1 MNKKD
6 YYEVLGVSK
15 TATDE
20 EIKRA
25 FRKLAKQY
33 HPDNKQTGDEAKF
46 KEVGEAYAILSDP
59 QKRRQY
65 DQFGHQAFTNNGN
78 ASYSGFNADDIDLG
92 DIFSEI
98 FGGGFSGF
106 SGFSSFGGRTNARST
121 SKRPRKG
128 ADSLVSV
135 TLDFDEAING
145 CKKAIMLDLNEKC
158 GSCHGAGG
166 FDEKTCSRCHGSG
179 TITSQQRTILGSFVT
194 KTTCPDCNGKGRV
207 YKRECP
213 ICHGEGQVR
222 VDKTITVN
230 VPSGINDGERLRVS
244 GKGHAGANG
253 GTPGDLYIEFQIKG
267 HSFFERNGDD
277 IYLDVPI
284 TIPEA
289 VLGSKKEV
297 PTIYGNITVTIPAG
311 TDSGTK
317 QRIRGKGIKNSMT
330 RRTGDMYVTYQVQ
343 TPKKLSRDQKKLFES
358 LADTDFKDVDID
370 RFEKFVKKNDR

>member
-78 ASYSGFNADDIDLG
+78 AGYSGFSADDIDLG

-106 SGFSSFGGRTNARST
+106 GGFSNFGRTNART
-121 SKRPRKG
+121 NSKRPRKG
-128 ADSLVSV
+128 ADSLVTV

-145 CKKAIMLDLNEKC
+145 CKKTITLDLNEKC

-166 FDEKTCSRCHGSG
+166 FDEKTCPTCGGSG
-179 TITSQQRTILGSFVT
+179 RIVSEQRSLFGVFQTQ
-194 KTTCPDCNGKGRV
+194 TTCNECEGTGRVFKRTCTECNGTGNVRKKKEIEV
-207 YKRECP
+207 TIP
-213 ICHGEGQVR
+213 EG
-222 VDKTITVN
+222 VDT
-230 VPSGINDGERLRVS
+230 GYQLRIS
-244 GKGHAGANG
+244 GKGSAGING
-253 GTPGDLYIEFQIKG
+253 GPNGDIYIEFKVKS
-267 HSFFERNGDD
+267 HPLFEREDED
-277 IYLDVPI
+277 IYLTVPL
-284 TIPEA
+284 TVTEA
-289 VLGSKKEV
+289 ILGCKKEI
-297 PTIYGNITVTIPAG
+297 PTLTGNVILEVKPG
-311 TDSGTK
+311 TNSGDK
-317 QRIRGKGIKNSMT
+317 VKLKGKGVKKINSFGKGNLYVVYKVIMPDRLSMSQKRLIK
-330 RRTGDMYVTYQVQ
+330 
-343 TPKKLSRDQKKLFES
+343 E
-358 LADTDFKDVDID
+358 LADTKLDDAPEFKE
-370 RFEKFVKKNDR
+370 FKKYL

>member
-78 ASYSGFNADDIDLG
+78 AGYSGFSADDIDLG

-106 SGFSSFGGRTNARST
+106 GGFSNFGRTNART
-121 SKRPRKG
+121 NSKRPRKG
-128 ADSLVSV
+128 ADSLVTV

-145 CKKAIMLDLNEKC
+145 CKKTITLDLNEKC

-166 FDEKTCSRCHGSG
+166 FDEKTCPTCGGSG
-179 TITSQQRTILGSFVT
+179 RIVSEQRSLFGVFQTQ
-194 KTTCPDCNGKGRV
+194 TTCNECEGTGRVFKRTCSECNGTGNVRKKKEIEV
-207 YKRECP
+207 TIP
-213 ICHGEGQVR
+213 EG
-222 VDKTITVN
+222 VDT
-230 VPSGINDGERLRVS
+230 GYQLRIS
-244 GKGHAGANG
+244 GKGSAGING
-253 GTPGDLYIEFQIKG
+253 GPNGDIYIEFKVKS
-267 HSFFERNGDD
+267 HPLFEREDED
-277 IYLDVPI
+277 IYLTVPL
-284 TIPEA
+284 TVTEA
-289 VLGSKKEV
+289 ILGSKKEI
-297 PTIYGNITVTIPAG
+297 PTLTGNVILEVKPG
-311 TDSGTK
+311 TNSGDK
-317 QRIRGKGIKNSMT
+317 VKLKGKGVKKINSFGKGNLYVVYKVIMPDRLSMAQKRLIK
-330 RRTGDMYVTYQVQ
+330 
-343 TPKKLSRDQKKLFES
+343 E
-358 LADTDFKDVDID
+358 LADTKLDDAPEFKE
-370 RFEKFVKKNDR
+370 FKKYL

>member
-78 ASYSGFNADDIDLG
+78 AGYSGFSSDDIDLG

-106 SGFSSFGGRTNARST
+106 GGFSNFGRTNTRT
-121 SKRPRKG
+121 NSKRPRKG
-128 ADSLVSV
+128 ADSLVTV

-145 CKKAIMLDLNEKC
+145 CKKTITLDLNEKC

-166 FDEKTCSRCHGSG
+166 FDEKTCPTCGGSG
-179 TITSQQRTILGSFVT
+179 RIVSEQRSLFGVFQTQ
-194 KTTCPDCNGKGRV
+194 TTCNECEGTGRVFKRTCTECNGTGNVRKKKEIEV
-207 YKRECP
+207 TIP
-213 ICHGEGQVR
+213 EG
-222 VDKTITVN
+222 VDT
-230 VPSGINDGERLRVS
+230 GYQLRIS
-244 GKGHAGANG
+244 GKGSAGING
-253 GTPGDLYIEFQIKG
+253 GPNGDIYIEFKVKS
-267 HSFFERNGDD
+267 HPLFEREDED
-277 IYLDVPI
+277 IYLTVPL
-284 TIPEA
+284 TVTEA
-289 VLGSKKEV
+289 ILGSKKEI
-297 PTIYGNITVTIPAG
+297 PTLTGNVILEVKPG
-311 TDSGTK
+311 TNSGDK
-317 QRIRGKGIKNSMT
+317 VKLKGKGVKKINSF
-330 RRTGDMYVTYQVQ
+330 GKGNMYVVYKVIM
-343 TPKKLSRDQKKLFES
+343 PDRLSMAQKRLIKE
-358 LADTDFKDVDID
+358 LADTKLDDAPEFKE
-370 RFEKFVKKNDR
+370 FKKYL

>member
-78 ASYSGFNADDIDLG
+78 AGYSGFSADDIDLG

-106 SGFSSFGGRTNARST
+106 GGFSNFGRTNTRT
-121 SKRPRKG
+121 NSKRPRKG
-128 ADSLVSV
+128 ADSLVTV

-145 CKKAIMLDLNEKC
+145 CKKTITLDLNEKC
-158 GSCHGAGG
+158 ESCHGAGG
-166 FDEKTCSRCHGSG
+166 FDEKTCPTCGGSG
-179 TITSQQRTILGSFVT
+179 RIVSEQRSLFGVFQTQ
-194 KTTCPDCNGKGRV
+194 TTCNECEGTGRVFKRTCTECNGTGNVRKKKEIEV
-207 YKRECP
+207 TIP
-213 ICHGEGQVR
+213 EG
-222 VDKTITVN
+222 VDT
-230 VPSGINDGERLRVS
+230 GYQLRIS
-244 GKGHAGANG
+244 GKGSAGING
-253 GTPGDLYIEFQIKG
+253 GPNGDIYIEFKVKS
-267 HSFFERNGDD
+267 HPLFEREDED
-277 IYLDVPI
+277 IYLTVPLTI
-284 TIPEA
+284 TEA
-289 VLGSKKEV
+289 ILGSKKEI
-297 PTIYGNITVTIPAG
+297 PTLTGNVILEVKPG
-311 TDSGTK
+311 TNSGDK
-317 QRIRGKGIKNSMT
+317 VKLKGKGVKKINSFGKGNLYVVYKVIMPDRLSMAQKRLIK
-330 RRTGDMYVTYQVQ
+330 
-343 TPKKLSRDQKKLFES
+343 E
-358 LADTDFKDVDID
+358 LADTKLDDAPEFKE
-370 RFEKFVKKNDR
+370 FKKYI

>member
-15 TATDE
+15 NATDE

-78 ASYSGFNADDIDLG
+78 AGYSGFSADDIDLG

-106 SGFSSFGGRTNARST
+106 SGFSSFGGRSGARTN

-135 TLDFDEAING
+135 TLDFEEAING
-145 CKKAIMLDLNEKC
+145 CKKTISLDLNEKC

-166 FDEKTCSRCHGSG
+166 FNEKTCPTCGGSG
-179 TITSQQRTILGSFVT
+179 
-194 KTTCPDCNGKGRV
+194 
-207 YKRECP
+207 
-213 ICHGEGQVR
+213 
-222 VDKTITVN
+222 
-230 VPSGINDGERLRVS
+230 
-244 GKGHAGANG
+244 
-253 GTPGDLYIEFQIKG
+253 
-267 HSFFERNGDD
+267 
-277 IYLDVPI
+277 
-284 TIPEA
+284 
-289 VLGSKKEV
+289 
-297 PTIYGNITVTIPAG
+297 
-311 TDSGTK
+311 
-317 QRIRGKGIKNSMT
+317 RIIS
-330 RRTGDMYVTYQVQ
+330 
-343 TPKKLSRDQKKLFES
+343 
-358 LADTDFKDVDID
+358 
-370 RFEKFVKKNDR
+370 

>member
-78 ASYSGFNADDIDLG
+78 AGYSGFSADDIDLG

-106 SGFSSFGGRTNARST
+106 GGFSNFGRTNART
-121 SKRPRKG
+121 NSKRPRKG
-128 ADSLVSV
+128 ADSLVTV

-145 CKKAIMLDLNEKC
+145 CKKTITLDLNEKC

-166 FDEKTCSRCHGSG
+166 FDEKTCPTCGGSG
-179 TITSQQRTILGSFVT
+179 RIVSEQRSLFGVFQTQ
-194 KTTCPDCNGKGRV
+194 TTCNECEGTGRVFKRTCSECNGTGNVRKKKEIEV
-207 YKRECP
+207 TIP
-213 ICHGEGQVR
+213 EG
-222 VDKTITVN
+222 VDT
-230 VPSGINDGERLRVS
+230 GYQLRIS
-244 GKGHAGANG
+244 GKGSAGING
-253 GTPGDLYIEFQIKG
+253 GPNGDIYIEFKVKS
-267 HSFFERNGDD
+267 HPLFEREDED
-277 IYLDVPI
+277 IYLTVPLTI
-284 TIPEA
+284 TEA
-289 VLGSKKEV
+289 ILGSKKEI
-297 PTIYGNITVTIPAG
+297 PTLTGNVILEVKPG
-311 TDSGTK
+311 TNSGDK
-317 QRIRGKGIKNSMT
+317 VKLKGKGVKKINSF
-330 RRTGDMYVTYQVQ
+330 GKGNMYVVYKVIM
-343 TPKKLSRDQKKLFES
+343 PDRLSMAQKRLIKE
-358 LADTDFKDVDID
+358 LADTKLDDAPEFKE
-370 RFEKFVKKNDR
+370 FKKYL

>member
-78 ASYSGFNADDIDLG
+78 AGYSGFSADDIDLG

-106 SGFSSFGGRTNARST
+106 GGFSNFGRTNART
-121 SKRPRKG
+121 NSKRPRKG
-128 ADSLVSV
+128 ADSLVTV

-145 CKKAIMLDLNEKC
+145 CKKTITLDLNEKC

-166 FDEKTCSRCHGSG
+166 FDEKTCPTCGG
-179 TITSQQRTILGSFVT
+179 TGRIVSEQRSLFGVFQTQ
-194 KTTCPDCNGKGRV
+194 TTCNECEGTGRVFKRTCTECNGTGNVRKKKEIEV
-207 YKRECP
+207 TIP
-213 ICHGEGQVR
+213 EG
-222 VDKTITVN
+222 VDT
-230 VPSGINDGERLRVS
+230 GYQLRIS
-244 GKGHAGANG
+244 GKGSAGING
-253 GTPGDLYIEFQIKG
+253 GPNGDIYIEFKVKS
-267 HSFFERNGDD
+267 HPLFEREDED
-277 IYLDVPI
+277 IYLTVPL
-284 TIPEA
+284 TVTEA
-289 VLGSKKEV
+289 ILGSKKEI
-297 PTIYGNITVTIPAG
+297 PTLTGNVILEVKPG
-311 TDSGTK
+311 TNSGDK
-317 QRIRGKGIKNSMT
+317 VKLKGKGVKKINSFGKGNLYVVYKVIMPDRLSMSQKRLIK
-330 RRTGDMYVTYQVQ
+330 
-343 TPKKLSRDQKKLFES
+343 E
-358 LADTDFKDVDID
+358 LADTKLDDAPEFKE
-370 RFEKFVKKNDR
+370 FKKYL

>member
-78 ASYSGFNADDIDLG
+78 AGYSGFSADDIDLG
-92 DIFSEI
+92 DIFSAI

-106 SGFSSFGGRTNARST
+106 GGFSNFGRTNTRT
-121 SKRPRKG
+121 NSKRPRKG
-128 ADSLVSV
+128 ADSLVTV

-145 CKKAIMLDLNEKC
+145 CKKTITLDLNEKC

-166 FDEKTCSRCHGSG
+166 FDEKTCPTCGGSG
-179 TITSQQRTILGSFVT
+179 RIVSEQRSLFGVFQTQ
-194 KTTCPDCNGKGRV
+194 TTCNECEGTGRVFKRVCQECNGTGNVRKKKEIEVTIPEGVDTGYQLRISGKGS
-207 YKRECP
+207 
-213 ICHGEGQVR
+213 
-222 VDKTITVN
+222 
-230 VPSGINDGERLRVS
+230 SGING
-244 GKGHAGANG
+244 GPNG
-253 GTPGDLYIEFQIKG
+253 DIYIEFKVKP
-267 HSFFERNGDD
+267 HPLFEREDED
-277 IYLDVPI
+277 IYLTVPL
-284 TIPEA
+284 TVTEA
-289 VLGSKKEV
+289 ILGSKKEI
-297 PTIYGNITVTIPAG
+297 PTLTGNVILEVKPG
-311 TDSGTK
+311 TNSGDK
-317 QRIRGKGIKNSMT
+317 VKLKGKGVKKINSF
-330 RRTGDMYVTYQVQ
+330 GKGNMYVVYKVIM
-343 TPKKLSRDQKKLFES
+343 PDRLSMAQKRLIKE
-358 LADTDFKDVDID
+358 LADTKLDDAPEFKE
-370 RFEKFVKKNDR
+370 FKKYL

>member
-15 TATDE
+15 TASDE

-78 ASYSGFNADDIDLG
+78 ASYSGFSADDIDLG

-106 SGFSSFGGRTNARST
+106 SGFGSFGGRTNTRST

-145 CKKAIMLDLNEKC
+145 CKKTITLDLNEKC
-158 GSCHGAGG
+158 SSCHGVGG
-166 FDEKTCSRCHGSG
+166 FDEKTCPTCGG
-179 TITSQQRTILGSFVT
+179 TGRIVSEQRSLFGVFQTQ
-194 KTTCPDCNGKGRV
+194 TTCNECEGTGRVFKRTCAECNGTGNVR
-207 YKRECP
+207 KRKEIEVTIP
-213 ICHGEGQVR
+213 EG
-222 VDKTITVN
+222 VDT
-230 VPSGINDGERLRVS
+230 GYQLRIS
-244 GKGHAGANG
+244 GKGSAGVNG
-253 GTPGDLYIEFQIKG
+253 GPNGDIYIEFKVKE
-267 HSFFERNGDD
+267 HPLFEREDED
-277 IYLDVPI
+277 IYLTVPLTI
-284 TIPEA
+284 TEA
-289 VLGSKKEV
+289 ILGCKKEI
-297 PTIYGNITVTIPAG
+297 PTLTGNVILEVKPG
-311 TDSGTK
+311 TNSGDK
-317 QRIRGKGIKNSMT
+317 VKLKGKGVKKINSF
-330 RRTGDMYVTYQVQ
+330 GKGNMYVVYKVII
-343 TPKKLSRDQKKLFES
+343 PDRLSMSQKRLIKE
-358 LADTDFKDVDID
+358 LADTKLDDAPEFKE
-370 RFEKFVKKNDR
+370 FKKYL

>member
-59 QKRRQY
+59 QKRKQY

-78 ASYSGFNADDIDLG
+78 ASYSGFSADDIDLG

-145 CKKAIMLDLNEKC
+145 CKKTITLDLNEKC
-158 GSCHGAGG
+158 DHCHGTGG
-166 FDEKTCSRCHGSG
+166 FDEKTCSTCGGSG
-179 TITSQQRTILGSFVT
+179 RIISEQRSLFGVFQTQ
-194 KTTCPDCNGKGRV
+194 TTCNACGGSGRVFKTVCSECNGAGNVK
-207 YKRECP
+207 KRKEIEVTIP
-213 ICHGEGQVR
+213 EG
-222 VDKTITVN
+222 VDT
-230 VPSGINDGERLRVS
+230 GYQLRIS
-244 GKGHAGANG
+244 GKGSAGTNG
-253 GTPGDLYIEFQIKG
+253 GPNGDIYIEFKVKS
-267 HSFFERNGDD
+267 HPLFEREDED
-277 IYLDVPI
+277 IYLTVPLTI
-284 TIPEA
+284 TEA
-289 VLGSKKEV
+289 ILGCKKEI
-297 PTIYGNITVTIPAG
+297 PTLTGNVVVEVKPG
-311 TDSGTK
+311 TGTGDK
-317 QRIRGKGIKNSMT
+317 VKLKGKGVKKVN
-330 RRTGDMYVTYQVQ
+330 GFGKGNMYVIYHVII
-343 TPKKLSRDQKKLFES
+343 PDKLTMAQKKLIKE
-358 LADTDFKDVDID
+358 LAQTNLDDAPEFREFK
-370 RFEKFVKKNDR
+370 RYL

>member
-78 ASYSGFNADDIDLG
+78 AGYSGFSADDIDLG

-106 SGFSSFGGRTNARST
+106 GGFSNFGRTNTRT
-121 SKRPRKG
+121 NSKRPRKG
-128 ADSLVSV
+128 ADSLVTV

-145 CKKAIMLDLNEKC
+145 CKKTITLDLNEKC
-158 GSCHGAGG
+158 ESCHGAGG
-166 FDEKTCSRCHGSG
+166 FDEKTCPTCGGSG
-179 TITSQQRTILGSFVT
+179 RIVSEQRSLFGVFQTQ
-194 KTTCPDCNGKGRV
+194 TTCNECEGTGRVFKRTCTECNGTGNVRKKKEIEV
-207 YKRECP
+207 TIP
-213 ICHGEGQVR
+213 EG
-222 VDKTITVN
+222 VDT
-230 VPSGINDGERLRVS
+230 GYQLRIS
-244 GKGHAGANG
+244 GKGSAGTNG
-253 GTPGDLYIEFQIKG
+253 GPNGDIYIEFKVKP
-267 HSFFERNGDD
+267 HPLFEREDED
-277 IYLDVPI
+277 IYLTVPL
-284 TIPEA
+284 TVTEA
-289 VLGSKKEV
+289 ILGSKKEI
-297 PTIYGNITVTIPAG
+297 PTLTGNVILEVKPG
-311 TDSGTK
+311 TNSGDK
-317 QRIRGKGIKNSMT
+317 VKLKGKGVKKINSFGKGNLYVVYKVIMPDRLSMAQKRLIK
-330 RRTGDMYVTYQVQ
+330 
-343 TPKKLSRDQKKLFES
+343 E
-358 LADTDFKDVDID
+358 LADTKLDDAPEFKE
-370 RFEKFVKKNDR
+370 FKKYL

>member
-78 ASYSGFNADDIDLG
+78 AGYSGFSADDIDLG

-106 SGFSSFGGRTNARST
+106 GGFSNFGRTNTRT
-121 SKRPRKG
+121 NSKRPRKG
-128 ADSLVSV
+128 ADSLVTV

-145 CKKAIMLDLNEKC
+145 CKKTITLDLNEKC

-166 FDEKTCSRCHGSG
+166 FDEKTCPTCGG
-179 TITSQQRTILGSFVT
+179 TGRIVSEQRSLFGVFQTQ
-194 KTTCPDCNGKGRV
+194 TTCNECEGTGRVFKRTCTECNGTGNVRKKKEIEV
-207 YKRECP
+207 TIP
-213 ICHGEGQVR
+213 EG
-222 VDKTITVN
+222 VDT
-230 VPSGINDGERLRVS
+230 GYQLRIS
-244 GKGHAGANG
+244 GKGSAGING
-253 GTPGDLYIEFQIKG
+253 GPNGDIYIEFKVKS
-267 HSFFERNGDD
+267 HPLFEREDED
-277 IYLDVPI
+277 IYLTVPL
-284 TIPEA
+284 TVTEA
-289 VLGSKKEV
+289 ILGSKKEI
-297 PTIYGNITVTIPAG
+297 PTLTGNVILEVKPG
-311 TDSGTK
+311 TNSGDK
-317 QRIRGKGIKNSMT
+317 VKLKGKGVKKINSF
-330 RRTGDMYVTYQVQ
+330 GKGNMYVVYKVIM
-343 TPKKLSRDQKKLFES
+343 PDRLSMAQKRLIKE
-358 LADTDFKDVDID
+358 LADTKLDDAPEFKE
-370 RFEKFVKKNDR
+370 FKKYL